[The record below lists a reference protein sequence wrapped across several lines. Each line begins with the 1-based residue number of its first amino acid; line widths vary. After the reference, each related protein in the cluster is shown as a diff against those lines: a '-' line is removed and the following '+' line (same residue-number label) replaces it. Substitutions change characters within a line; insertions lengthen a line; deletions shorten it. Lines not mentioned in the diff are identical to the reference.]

1 MRRSAR
7 NQPLPPSEVEKLLS
21 LRGVELKARCYN
33 LYEAGW
39 TLSAIG
45 APLNKARSTVRSWVT
60 SGPYRKQDVPLPED
74 RSYIPKKPQNPGISP
89 AEAETIQR
97 LAPQARKYRARLAE
111 GHPATVANR
120 KLTNLC
126 ISLHERGVPLQ
137 DLADVAGVTYRA
149 MYRRVR
155 NVR

>member
-7 NQPLPPSEVEKLLS
+7 NQNLPSTEVENLLS
-21 LRGVELKARCYN
+21 LSGNELKARCYN
-33 LYEAGW
+33 LYQAGW
-39 TLSAIG
+39 TLAAIG
-45 APLNKARSTVRSWVT
+45 APLNKARSTIRSWVT
-60 SGPYRKQDVPLPED
+60 SGPYNKQDVPVPDD

-89 AEAETIQR
+89 AEADTIRR
-97 LAPQARKYRARLAE
+97 LAPQARKYRAKLPE
-111 GHPATVANR
+111 GHAATIANR

-126 ISLHERGVPLQ
+126 VSLNQKGVPLQ

>member
-7 NQPLPPSEVEKLLS
+7 NQPLPQSEAEYLLS
-21 LRGVELKARCYN
+21 LSSTALKARCYN
-33 LYEAGW
+33 LYESGW

-45 APLNKARSTVRSWVT
+45 APLNKPRSTVRSWVT
-60 SGPYRKQDVPLPED
+60 SGPYPRQDTPIPED
-74 RSYIPKKPQNPGISP
+74 RTYIPKKPANPGIS
-89 AEAETIQR
+89 EADQLRIQQ
-97 LAPQARKYRARLAE
+97 LAPLARRYRAKLPETHASTLANQE
-111 GHPATVANR
+111 
-120 KLTNLC
+120 LTDLC
-126 ISLHERGVPLQ
+126 FTLHNQGVPLQ